1 MSCPPSSR
9 LLRKGRHSQTGV
21 TYMVM
26 TTTIGRAP
34 IFRDLT
40 AARSVIRTLAAA
52 VERGELELLAYVLM
66 PDHLH
71 CLLTLTGSLSLQ
83 AQMQQLKSV
92 SAHRCGRR
100 IWQAGFHDHALRDEE
115 SLINCARYIVANP
128 VRAGLVDRVGDYPHW
143 DAIWLPQ

>member
-1 MSCPPSSR
+1 MGPLPSAISRADAEIAAGAPLPQGRSGFSRISLFYAFCMVDLPSSHR
-9 LLRKGRHSQTGV
+9 LRKGRHSQAGV
-21 TYMVM
+21 TYMVT

-40 AARSVIRTLAAA
+40 AARCVVRTLAAA

-71 CLLTLTGSLSLQ
+71 CLLTFTGSLSLQ
-83 AQMQQLKSV
+83 ALMQQLKSV

-100 IWQAGFHDHALRDEE
+100 LW
-115 SLINCARYIVANP
+115 
-128 VRAGLVDRVGDYPHW
+128 
-143 DAIWLPQ
+143 